1 MTFTYKFYRTD
12 RQSSEH
18 DAGVTKVE
26 ENGKIW
32 FIPENTENIMWQ
44 EYQEWLAEGNTTEAA
59 D

>member
-1 MTFTYKFYRTD
+1 MAFTYKFYRTD
-12 RQSSEH
+12 RQSSKN